1 MFNGMTSL
9 WIGHFRSICTAT
21 TLLALASVLSQVRI
35 AALHAIRLFI
45 VVDTDGAE
53 FAVKFYRM
61 TVVSLLAKLKTWKRS
76 WR

>member
-9 WIGHFRSICTAT
+9 WAGHFRSICPA
-21 TLLALASVLSQVRI
+21 LLALASVLSQVRI

-45 VVDTDGAE
+45 VVVTDGAE

-61 TVVSLLAKLKTWKRS
+61 TVVSLRAKLKTCKRS